1 MKEPN
6 RFKKAL
12 VVSLTVPALIY
23 ITFSF
28 AGVVFYKNAEGTL
41 FPPFQ
46 K

>member
-12 VVSLTVPALIY
+12 VVSLSVPSLIY
-23 ITFSF
+23 IIFAF

-41 FPPFQ
+41 VPPFQ